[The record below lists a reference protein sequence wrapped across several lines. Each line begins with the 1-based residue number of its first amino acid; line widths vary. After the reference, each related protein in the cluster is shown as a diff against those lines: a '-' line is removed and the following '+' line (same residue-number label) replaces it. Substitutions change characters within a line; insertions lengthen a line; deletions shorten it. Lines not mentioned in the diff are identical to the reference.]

1 MIPHDVSLSG
11 GCASIGAVCGRY
23 AVKKDPATLA
33 SEFDAVDTVGPDAG
47 RPDFNVAPTRQVF
60 TVVDRHPRDDEGN
73 QDTSVTERSLRQMKW
88 GLVPHWAKDPSV
100 GNRMINTR
108 ADSAAEK
115 PAFRNSL
122 KRRRCLIPADGWY
135 EWKRDGKLKQP
146 FFMTMPDGSSLAM
159 AGLWATWRPK
169 DAAEEDPEPLVT
181 CSIITTDAIGQ
192 LAEVHDRMP
201 LLLAPE
207 HWRRWLDPDNED
219 VADLLVPPPLDL
231 VDAIELRPVS
241 DQVNN
246 VRNNGPQLMDRVEPE
261 PPVQATLL

>member
-1 MIPHDVSLSG
+1 M
-11 GCASIGAVCGRY
+11 
-23 AVKKDPATLA
+23 KKDPATLA
-33 SEFDAVDTVGPDAG
+33 TEFDAVDTVGPDAG

-60 TVVDRHPRDDEGN
+60 TVVDRHPRDAEGKQDEA
-73 QDTSVTERSLRQMKW
+73 TVERSLRQMKW

-108 ADSAAEK
+108 ADSAATK
-115 PAFRNSL
+115 PAFRTSL
-122 KRRRCLIPADGWY
+122 KHRRCLLPADGWY

-146 FFMTMPDGSSLAM
+146 FFMTRPDGASLAF

-169 DAAEEDPEPLVT
+169 DQAVDQAADQAADQDVAVEPLVT

-192 LAEVHDRMP
+192 LVEVHDRMP

-207 HWRRWLDPDNED
+207 HWQRWLDPDNED

-241 DQVNN
+241 DQVNS
-246 VRNNGPQLMDRVEPE
+246 VRNNGPQLLDRVDPE
-261 PPVQATLL
+261 PVQATLL